1 MNVLLEG
8 SALLWHKNQQEI
20 LLTPLLCS
28 TVCFET
34 QKSFVKISLFI
45 SLLECKH
52 YHQYNNAYSIYFK
65 FKSCSSFSPQF
76 FSSMFKSLLTV
87 CNPCLVEFSQFN
99 PQFSS
104 LFDVRET
111 EEKKLF
117 AEKREKFTPYHYVI
131 LLIGMNY

>member
-34 QKSFVKISLFI
+34 QKSFVTISLFI

-87 CNPCLVEFSQFN
+87 CSPCLVEFSQFN
-99 PQFSS
+99 LQFS

-111 EEKKLF
+111 KEKNCLQKN
-117 AEKREKFTPYHYVI
+117 EKNSLHIIMSLY
-131 LLIGMNY
+131 